1 MNSTVP
7 PVSAGPH
14 SRSRVRRL
22 GYRLL
27 PGDGFSYVLHM
38 RPREWPIVAGH
49 TLFGFLLALPMAP
62 EIASRWPAAL
72 GGVLVFV
79 LLLNGGTLAINSA
92 FDRDEGDV
100 GYLDAPPPPPKHL
113 FAFGMTLMVAGL
125 VISTLALPPAFTG
138 VYAACLVMSILYSVP
153 PFRWKAVAGLD
164 LVINALGFGALT
176 AFAGWTLSGVAPP
189 SWAMMVL
196 AGFVPLFA
204 ALHPLTQLY
213 QMEEDRAR
221 GDRTLALVMGT
232 RASLLF
238 AVAMTIIAFGFFLYG
253 LATGPAGS
261 FALLALAP
269 LAAWLAL
276 LTRWLTRF
284 SRMSP
289 REHKVGMYRALQAWA
304 LTNGCLLAAVFAPSL
319 V

>member
-1 MNSTVP
+1 MSTTVP
-7 PVSAGPH
+7 PVSSGPRT
-14 SRSRVRRL
+14 RSGVRRL
-22 GYRLL
+22 GYRVL
-27 PGDGFSYVLHM
+27 PGDGFSYILHM

-49 TLFGFLLALPMAP
+49 TLFGFLLAFPVAP
-62 EIASRWPAAL
+62 EIASRWPAAV

-125 VISTLALPPAFTG
+125 AISALTLPPAFTW

-153 PFRWKAVAGLD
+153 PFRWKAIAGLD

-189 SWAMMVL
+189 SWAMIVL
-196 AGFVPLFA
+196 AGFAPLFA
-204 ALHPLTQLY
+204 ALYPLTQLY

-221 GDRTLALVMGT
+221 GDRTLALVIGT

-238 AVAMTIIAFGFFLYG
+238 ALAMTIIAFALFLYG
-253 LATGPAGS
+253 LASGPAGS

-276 LTRWLTRF
+276 LTHWLTRF